1 MEYSQIVLALL
12 VTLSITHGIQNQ
24 SLGYFYGFK
33 GKGNPFYEITSAL
46 PGFGEYYGLLSGPA
60 YILSYSVAGI
70 FWGIAADKFNRT
82 RVLTICAFG
91 WSLCSLLSANTNS
104 LFIFASLRVLFGIL

>member
-1 MEYSQIVLALL
+1 VLALL
-12 VTLSITHGIQNQ
+12 VILSITHGIQNQ

-33 GKGNPFYEITSAL
+33 GQGNPFFEITSAL

-60 YILSYSVAGI
+60 YILSYSIAGI

-82 RVLTICAFG
+82 KVLTFCAVG
-91 WSLCSLLSANTNS
+91 WSLCSFFSGNAEN
-104 LFIFASLRVLFGIL
+104 LFMFAFLRFMFGIL